1 MFFNH
6 AKIEKLEADNAALH
20 QQLNELR
27 QQNAQL
33 GSELSVLRSS
43 VEDERG
49 SHAKAQAIVELYN
62 VLLEAYEDGMRF
74 VQNNVTQN
82 VANLDELNHLNDIT
96 TTKAGEISAKTEDV
110 MTSMQKIEELTG
122 SLQGE
127 AQSLNN
133 NVQSIS
139 EIINLIKDISDQTNL
154 LALNAAIEA
163 ARAGE
168 HGRGFAVVADE
179 VRKLAERTQ
188 KATLEVEVNINVLKQ
203 SSSGMMDTSEVFS
216 QEARGAIGT
225 LSDFEERLNQV
236 GDNARLISKKSK
248 IVADNIHVT
257 NGKIDHILL
266 KLEAYESLV
275 SKRHTTIPDE
285 TGCRFGQ
292 WYGSIKN
299 VLVHDHKAMSEIEQ
313 HHKTVHQGIKSAI
326 DIFAKG
332 EDLNQGV
339 DIMKNVERSSKSAFE
354 TLLNSIRN

>member
-1 MFFNH
+1 MFFNR
-6 AKIEKLEADNAALH
+6 AKIEKLEVENVSLR
-20 QQLNELR
+20 QQLDELR
-27 QQNAQL
+27 QQNTQL
-33 GSELSVLRSS
+33 ERELSVLQGS
-43 VEDERG
+43 VEEER
-49 SHAKAQAIVELYN
+49 SAHAKGKAIVELYN

-82 VANLDELNHLNDIT
+82 VLSLDELNHLNEIT
-96 TTKAGEISAKTEDV
+96 TAKAGEISAKTEDV
-110 MTSMQKIEELTG
+110 MASMQKIEELTG

-216 QEARGAIGT
+216 QEARDAINT
-225 LSDFEERLNQV
+225 LGDFEERLKQV
-236 GDNARLISKKSK
+236 GDNAHLISKKSK
-248 IVADNIHVT
+248 NVADNIHIT

-275 SKRHTTIPDE
+275 SKRHSSIPDE

-299 VLVHDHKAMSEIEQ
+299 VLIHDPKAMSEIEQ
-313 HHKTVHQGIKSAI
+313 NHKTVHQGIKSAI

-332 EDLNQGV
+332 DDLDKGI

-354 TLLNSIRN
+354 TLLGSVNR